1 MARGGWGFD
10 CSLPVAIFD
19 RWLIGSG
26 GRRRGLICIHE
37 CESVAPASWSGGGG
51 GGEERG
57 WLKMVI
63 RLPMNNY

>member
-51 GGEERG
+51 GGGGKRVVEDGDSITNE
-57 WLKMVI
+57 
-63 RLPMNNY
+63 